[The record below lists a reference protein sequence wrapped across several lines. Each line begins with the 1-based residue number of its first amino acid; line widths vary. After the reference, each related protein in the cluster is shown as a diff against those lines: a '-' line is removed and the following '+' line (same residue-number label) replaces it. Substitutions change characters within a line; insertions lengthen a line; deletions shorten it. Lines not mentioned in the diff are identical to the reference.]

1 MITDPRRIAKTS
13 IMTRLRRTRMSKGTI
28 YFNEL

>member
-1 MITDPRRIAKTS
+1 MITDPRRIAETS